1 MMRSEDYVQSE
12 HADLWLSDNY
22 LRWGVES
29 ILEHIA
35 FGNTAIRYVFL
46 SENQYLDVLKHNY
59 DRGSSK
65 IILLTD
71 GSFFHFLDGIAF
83 YQFPMNSS
91 IEELQKFIISISHAT
106 EEQLQRKIPVV
117 LTRRERVLINL
128 IKDGKR
134 IAEMGEHL
142 NLHIKTVYQARQS
155 LIKKMGCSGAV
166 DLLRTLHSDVFKNWL
181 AESHQYH

>member
-1 MMRSEDYVQSE
+1 
-12 HADLWLSDNY
+12 
-22 LRWGVES
+22 
-29 ILEHIA
+29 
-35 FGNTAIRYVFL
+35 
-46 SENQYLDVLKHNY
+46 
-59 DRGSSK
+59 
-65 IILLTD
+65 
-71 GSFFHFLDGIAF
+71 
-83 YQFPMNSS
+83 MNSS
-91 IEELQKFIISISHAT
+91 IEELQKFIISISHAN

>member
-1 MMRSEDYVQSE
+1 MRSEDYVQSE

-71 GSFFHFLDGIAF
+71 GAFSIFLMASRFISFPWIRVLKSCR
-83 YQFPMNSS
+83 NSS
-91 IEELQKFIISISHAT
+91 FQLATLTKISYNVKY
-106 EEQLQRKIPVV
+106 L
-117 LTRRERVLINL
+117 
-128 IKDGKR
+128 
-134 IAEMGEHL
+134 
-142 NLHIKTVYQARQS
+142 
-155 LIKKMGCSGAV
+155 
-166 DLLRTLHSDVFKNWL
+166 
-181 AESHQYH
+181 